1 MDAILSN
8 RDGFTVF
15 QFGRHVIRFRAP
27 YSLEKYTKIKEW
39 NKGYLVVD
47 AKYQHNSQDEEEY
60 IDLIPILQDLYI
72 DPAVFL
78 APIEGVRIVYD

>member
-27 YSLEKYTKIKEW
+27 YSLEKYTKVKEW

-60 IDLIPILQDLYI
+60 IDLIPILQDLYF

-78 APIEGVRIVYD
+78 APIEGVRIAYD